1 MFHFNNMTSAF
12 SRLFNRRNNQPEP
25 GSSVTGRMY
34 RKINR
39 YIALSF
45 GTFLI
50 SQLLFLQVLTGK
62 SGFSN
67 ISHMND
73 HIPNFSS
80 DSLYV
85 TAYPFKPDFG
95 IIFQLMENSNNLF
108 LTNRLINNI

>member
-1 MFHFNNMTSAF
+1 MFHFNNITSAF

-45 GTFLI
+45 GTFII

-67 ISHMND
+67 ISHMKD
-73 HIPNFSS
+73 QIPNFSS

-95 IIFQLMENSNNLF
+95 IIFQLMENYNNL
-108 LTNRLINNI
+108 LSTNRLINNI

>member
-1 MFHFNNMTSAF
+1 MFHFNNMTSGF

-45 GTFLI
+45 GTFII

-67 ISHMND
+67 ISHMKD
-73 HIPNFSS
+73 QIPNFSS

-95 IIFQLMENSNNLF
+95 IIFQLMENYNNL
-108 LTNRLINNI
+108 LSTNRLINNI

>member
-45 GTFLI
+45 GAFLI

-67 ISHMND
+67 ISHMKD
-73 HIPNFSS
+73 QIPNFSS

-95 IIFQLMENSNNLF
+95 IIFQLMENFNNLF
-108 LTNRLINNI
+108 STNRLINNI